1 MQRPLSQ
8 LIYTPFQD
16 SQGGPTVMT
25 LHRYSAFAEG
35 MRDIGLAVNPT
46 GRVLGLQSTKG
57 VYIGRNIVGYT
68 WFIGPLQQPSPVHFG
83 DSLAEIEQF
92 LWDDIDRQQTD
103 RPMLPFLIGVEQG
116 AIMAL
121 AAAAAV
127 PDLLS
132 GVIAVEG
139 SFPIVPGWSPPL
151 APLNDLPILLV
162 EPPSSEVPS
171 ERVLTGQSLVETFQR
186 WGANVTLCESE
197 AGAIPAAEMST
208 WLASQ
213 SIRHRLT
220 ER

>member
-1 MQRPLSQ
+1 
-8 LIYTPFQD
+8 
-16 SQGGPTVMT
+16 MT
-25 LHRYSAFAEG
+25 LHRHSAFADG

-68 WFIGPLQQPSPVHFG
+68 WFIGPLHHPSPVHFG

-103 RPMLPFLIGVEQG
+103 KPRFPFLLGVEQG

-139 SFPIVPGWSPPL
+139 SFPIVPGWAPPL

-171 ERVLTGQSLVETFQR
+171 ERVLTGRPLAERFQR
-186 WGANVTLCESE
+186 WGANVTRCELE
-197 AGAIPAAEMST
+197 AGANPAAELST

-213 SIRHRLT
+213 SIRYRLI